1 MCVGG
6 CGCVCVCVL
15 RGGNKKDG
23 VNTCAVFTLKLINF
37 RKRNNVKGGIG
48 KSYAGKKTV
57 LIQRERKN
65 TPIFKELKISVHIQ
79 GALFSDLNVFK
90 FHNWL
95 HIKYLL

>member
-48 KSYAGKKTV
+48 KSYAGKKNGTD
-57 LIQRERKN
+57 
-65 TPIFKELKISVHIQ
+65 S
-79 GALFSDLNVFK
+79 A
-90 FHNWL
+90 
-95 HIKYLL
+95 